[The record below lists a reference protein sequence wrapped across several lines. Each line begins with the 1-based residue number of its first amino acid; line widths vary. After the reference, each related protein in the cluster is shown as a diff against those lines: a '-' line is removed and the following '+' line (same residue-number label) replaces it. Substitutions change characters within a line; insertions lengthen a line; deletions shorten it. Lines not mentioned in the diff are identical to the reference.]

1 MIDDPPAIIEE
12 IFDAAAARSDLA
24 SVAGPLKALWKAGDW
39 KAESIVDAVQAID
52 FGTIEARE
60 DEAS

>member
-1 MIDDPPAIIEE
+1 MTDGSPAIIKE
-12 IFDAAAARSDLA
+12 IFDSAAARPDLA
-24 SVAGPLKALWKAGDW
+24 SLVGPLKALWKAGEW

-52 FGTIEARE
+52 FGTIKARE